1 MNARLWKRSAVA
13 GSTLILALAPFGVT
27 SMAAVAATPNQTHT
41 AVGSDNDFRKGF
53 RAGFRGGY
61 ADARDDCQ
69 ASGGGVSQYNQST
82 GGDNDYARGYASGYS
97 SGFARAENRY
107 C

>member
-13 GSTLILALAPFGVT
+13 GSTLILTLAPFGVT

-41 AVGSDNDFRKGF
+41 AVGSDNDFRQGF

-61 ADARDDCQ
+61 ADARDDCR
-69 ASGGGVSQYNQST
+69 ASSGSQSNQSI
-82 GGDNDYARGYASGYS
+82 GGNNDYARGYASGYS